1 MDISPLQY
9 LLAILAGIVAGIINT
24 LAGSGSAVTLPMLVF
39 LGLDAG
45 AANATNRIGVIIQ
58 NVVGITTFAR
68 SGRMQLR
75 GGEAGKQLP
84 ESILDADSL
93 RFGLWLSAAGMPGAL
108 IGAYVATLL
117 DKDAMNLAIGGMLI
131 IVLVTIFFNPTKWLR
146 EQSEVRKERPA
157 FFVLALFFAIGI
169 YGGFIQAGVGVF
181 LLTAMVLSVGYT
193 IVHAN
198 AVKLIFVLAL
208 NIVAFAVFILSPL
221 EINWGIGALMAVGQS
236 IGAWAAVRFAV
247 SVKDANRW
255 VRYLLIVV
263 VVYSI
268 LRFFG
273 LLDLIFGLF

>member
-39 LGLDAG
+39 LGLDSG

-58 NVVGITTFAR
+58 NIVGITTFAR
-68 SGRMQLR
+68 SGRLQLR
-75 GGEAGKQLP
+75 GDRSQP
-84 ESILDADSL
+84 VSESILDADSL
-93 RFGLWLSAAGMPGAL
+93 RFGLWLSAAGMPGA
-108 IGAYVATLL
+108 IVGAYVATLL

-131 IVLVTIFFNPTKWLR
+131 VVLVTIFFNPTKWLR
-146 EQSEVRKERPA
+146 QKSEVRKERPEL
-157 FFVLALFFAIGI
+157 FVLVLFFAIGI

-181 LLTAMVLSVGYT
+181 LVTALVLGVGYT

-208 NIVAFAVFILSPL
+208 NIVAFIVFILSPL

-263 VVYSI
+263 VIYSI

-273 LLDLIFGLF
+273 LWDMIVGLL